1 VYKRREHVINLFVWP
16 AEKNGIDVE
25 RTQSSVN
32 NGYNTL
38 HWSGSG
44 MIFWAISDLN
54 AVELQEF
61 MRRFQ
66 DQLARQ

>member
-1 VYKRREHVINLFVWP
+1 
-16 AEKNGIDVE
+16 
-25 RTQSSVN
+25 
-32 NGYNTL
+32 
-38 HWSGSG
+38 